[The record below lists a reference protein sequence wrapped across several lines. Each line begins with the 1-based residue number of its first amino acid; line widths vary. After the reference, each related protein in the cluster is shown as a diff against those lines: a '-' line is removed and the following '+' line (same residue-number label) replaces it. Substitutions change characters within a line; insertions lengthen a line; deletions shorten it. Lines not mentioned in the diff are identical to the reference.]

1 MQIDQLPLELSIG
14 RLVERLLAHLLVERS
29 ALETERV
36 GNVVDGNGT
45 VLGTV
50 LGLLGRGVGT

>member
-1 MQIDQLPLELSIG
+1 MRTDQFPLRLSLDG
-14 RLVERLLAHLLVERS
+14 LVERLLAHLLVERS

-36 GNVVDGNGT
+36 GNVVDGNGA
-45 VLGTV
+45 VLGTL